1 MNDYQINEKDI
12 PQELL
17 NAIKSSFDADPKI
30 RELRIKQEMYVRQHQ
45 FKMAFAIGAEI
56 NNLFAKVV
64 RTYLEDTE
72 NEYQIID
79 LKVADLPENDRSELM
94 EIVITLFLAADIIDT
109 ASREFNNIL
118 HRTDDTMDMVQF
130 NDISKLAKE
139 AKGKI
144 EWFSSHTSYMKD
156 LSFGDRSDNMYTM
169 LRNKARSFLRKTK
182 RDN

>member
-1 MNDYQINEKDI
+1 MNNFQFDIKDV
-12 PQELL
+12 PQELIDI
-17 NAIKSSFDADPKI
+17 IKKQFDAEPKI
-30 RELRIKQEMYVRQHQ
+30 RDMRIKQDLCARQGR
-45 FKMAFAIGAEI
+45 FGEAFAIGGQI
-56 NNLFAKVV
+56 NDLFARVV
-64 RTYLEDTE
+64 RTYLDDTE

-79 LKVADLPENDRSELM
+79 FKVADLPENDRSELM

-109 ASREFNNIL
+109 AAREFNNIL

-182 RDN
+182 Q